1 MISSVNKPIA
11 LFITKR
17 PSFAAVSVASQYEVG
32 RDADVRDQLT
42 LYVTGSACSRYF
54 SLVHVALWTVA
65 RAVNKA

>member
-1 MISSVNKPIA
+1 MISSVNRPIVM
-11 LFITKR
+11 FITKR

-42 LYVTGSACSRYF
+42 LYVTGSACYF